1 MWPNPQSSRKENFI
15 FLCSVRLTTFSFF
28 SFYFKVPK
36 RLLTCWAKKENSFMQ
51 MMLKKK
57 KKVLKFTLK
66 TLKSLKLF
74 NVLNGNFK
82 KAFAWYCTLSIQ
94 GSNFFHGDKFSV
106 QTVSF
111 DNVAYLKWV
120 SDIFFDGHTPNGLN
134 PNFGLVVSALVTKF
148 SDEQNCPDN
157 AWTKPFQFLST
168 LKKSNI
174 SQYSLILQYLTI
186 FLSFFEMKK
195 SFIFWFRF
203 PVR

>member
-1 MWPNPQSSRKENFI
+1 M
-15 FLCSVRLTTFSFF
+15 
-28 SFYFKVPK
+28 
-36 RLLTCWAKKENSFMQ
+36 
-51 MMLKKK
+51 
-57 KKVLKFTLK
+57 KFTLK

-82 KAFAWYCTLSIQ
+82 KAFAWYCTLSTQ